1 MDDFRRFFLRGLAAL
16 VPTLLTFAILVW
28 VYQFVDG
35 YVGTYITEGLLRVCQ
50 AIRDEPAH
58 VLVNREFDPLRY
70 GTPIDQWDERTGQRL
85 TIEFMTINSNALGN
99 IDRRI
104 SQPAQ
109 DARNRALWEI
119 AFRKYRLHLLGFV
132 VAIILVYFM
141 GMFLASFMG
150 RTVWHLAEGLLKRIP
165 IIREV
170 YSNVKQVTDFLLT
183 EKPLAFSGMV
193 AVQYPRMGIW
203 SLGLST
209 GKAMASL
216 QDGVPEELVTIF
228 IPSSPTPVT
237 GYVIHAPRRD
247 VIDLNMS
254 VEDAF
259 RFLISGGVIKPGAM
273 IPAEVV
279 EKKE

>member
-35 YVGTYITEGLLRVCQ
+35 YVGTSITEGLLRVCQ

-58 VLVNREFDPLRY
+58 VLVNRKLDPLRY
-70 GTPIDQWDERTGQRL
+70 GTPVDQWDERTGQRL
-85 TIEFMTINSNALGN
+85 TVEHMTINSIALTSP
-99 IDRRI
+99 DRRV
-104 SQPAQ
+104 SEEAGK
-109 DARNRALWEI
+109 ARSRALWEI
-119 AFRKYRLHLLGFV
+119 AFRKYKLHLLGFV
-132 VAIILVYFM
+132 IAFILVYFM

-150 RTVWHLAEGLLKRIP
+150 RTVWHMAEGLLKRIP

-170 YSNVKQVTDFLLT
+170 YSNIKQVTDFLLT

-193 AVQYPRMGIW
+193 AVQYPRVGIW

-209 GKAMASL
+209 GKAISVL
-216 QDGVPEELVTIF
+216 QEGIPEELVTVF

-247 VIDLNMS
+247 VIELNIS
-254 VEDAF
+254 VDEAL
-259 RFLISGGVIKPGAM
+259 RFIISGGVIKPGAM
-273 IPAEVV
+273 IPANVV
-279 EKKE
+279 DETD